1 MMLNVPLKRNQS
13 KQNLNQTTSIAMQE
27 NEFKKVICEMA
38 AVFLVL
44 NLLVK
49 YAQKARKS
57 VHYQFRP
64 FLKLHYVGR

>member
-1 MMLNVPLKRNQS
+1 MMLNVPLKRNPS

-27 NEFKKVICEMA
+27 NEFKKVVCEMA

-57 VHYQFRP
+57 VHYPFWP